1 MTKVVT
7 VALIV
12 IMLVVGFAAGLFASP
27 AIIPQGSSPTNT
39 PTPSSNPSATPTATP
54 AATTDTAWEHIQS
67 THVIIVGTDATW
79 PPYQMRDN
87 VTNEI
92 VGFEIDLANACAQK
106 LGYTI
111 QWHDVGFDTIILSV
125 QNGQYDMGV
134 SGFSVTPE
142 RLDQVSFTLP
152 HSTTQGQVIML
163 QSEMTARNI
172 TRLSSLADFKT
183 KGITVG
189 VQSGNVE
196 EDELRAAG
204 ADVRTWQDSASPFLD
219 MVSGNPSVQAVYAET
234 PITTNWI
241 NQFASE
247 GKVAGVVY
255 EHPYY
260 PVAFLVAKSSTTLLD
275 KMDGALAQ
283 LIYDGTVNQLKAKW
297 QISLT

>member
-7 VALIV
+7 VALVV
-12 IMLVVGFAAGLFASP
+12 IMLIVGFAAGVFASP
-27 AIIPQGSSPTNT
+27 AIMPQEFTPTNN
-39 PTPSSNPSATPTATP
+39 PTPSPNPNATATP
-54 AATTDTAWEHIQS
+54 AATTDNAWAHIQS
-67 THVIIVGTDATW
+67 TNVIRVGTDATW

-106 LGYTI
+106 LGCTI
-111 QWHDVGFDTIILSV
+111 EWHDVGFDTIILSV

-152 HSTTQGQVIML
+152 HSTTQGQIIML
-163 QSEMTARNI
+163 QSEMTAKNI
-172 TRLSSLADFKT
+172 TTLSSLADFKT
-183 KGITVG
+183 LGITVG

-204 ADVRTWQDSASPFLD
+204 VDIQTWQDSASPFLD

-241 NQFASE
+241 NQFASD
-247 GKVAGVVY
+247 GKAAGVVY

-260 PVAFLVAKSSTTLLD
+260 PVAFVVAKSSTTFLD

-283 LIYDGTVNQLKAKW
+283 LIYDGTVNALKAKW